1 METVDTILVESS
13 ASLSNKIAVITGAG
27 GAICSVVAT
36 ALANL
41 GVKVVLLDMNKRA
54 VETVCETITALG
66 GETLGIAADVLDA
79 VELEEA
85 YRQVEQKWGAP
96 DFLINGAGGN
106 RETAS
111 TQVEYIDTSREGWQK
126 EHHFLQLD
134 LKAFDETVRLN
145 LLGTV
150 LPTQVFS
157 RGMIEKGRGAIVN
170 FASMSG
176 FVPLTKVPA
185 YSAAKAAVAN
195 FTKWL
200 AVHYAHTGVRVN
212 AIAPGFVMSEQLK
225 FLHIDPHTGSYTDRA
240 RKVVAHTP
248 LQRYAQPE
256 ELIGVIV
263 WLLSDAARFVTGD
276 VIPIDG
282 GFSSYTI

>member
-1 METVDTILVESS
+1 MRTIDMTLIEPS
-13 ASLSNKIAVITGAG
+13 ASLANKVAAITGAG
-27 GAICSVVAT
+27 GAICSVVAW

-41 GVKVVLLDMNKRA
+41 GIKVVLLDVNKKA
-54 VETVCETITALG
+54 VETVCETITASG
-66 GETLGIAADVLDA
+66 GEALGIVADVLDTVA
-79 VELEEA
+79 LEEA
-85 YRQVEQKWGAP
+85 YHQVEQKWGPP

-106 RETAS
+106 REVAS
-111 TQVEYIDTSREGWQK
+111 TKVEYIDTSKEGWQK

-157 RGMIEKGRGAIVN
+157 LGMIEKGRGAIVN

-225 FLHIDPHTGSYTDRA
+225 FLHIDLHTGSYTERA
-240 RKVVAHTP
+240 KKVVAHTP
-248 LQRYAQPE
+248 MQRYAQPE
-256 ELIGVIV
+256 ELIGTIV

-282 GFSSYTI
+282 GFSSYAI